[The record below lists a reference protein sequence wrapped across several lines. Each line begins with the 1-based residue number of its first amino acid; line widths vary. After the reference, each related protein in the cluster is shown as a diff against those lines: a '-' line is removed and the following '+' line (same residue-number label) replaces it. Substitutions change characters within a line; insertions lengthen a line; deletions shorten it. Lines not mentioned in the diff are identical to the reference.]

1 MLKSVKARIFTMML
15 AFIMALGV
23 VGLANFATLSA
34 SAAEDE
40 TVVNKGE
47 ANAVSVT
54 VSNTSPAE
62 FTVGS
67 DLNGQYYFYARIT
80 APYIADP
87 TLVSLYV
94 TREIGEP
101 DEETGEIPLDYYYLS
116 YSEQLDEFY
125 VMLNVTAGETLKF
138 NTDYENVT
146 LTVELWFD
154 DLAIGSFNNNA
165 LYGVDLPATLNLVGV
180 ASDSYIVA
188 VTPYTDLGTATLSAQ
203 VDDGTEVT
211 LQANAGMYGAYTGT
225 VVVTASSKTLTVR
238 SSGSEPVTVGIE
250 LYAVISNV
258 PVLPATATLA
268 AYEANLYSYTATA
281 SGYYC
286 LNISNVKEGENPVTD
301 ALFTIIFKT
310 NANDFVGVDIY
321 EKNHPVYVEEGT
333 TYYFEVTY
341 NGTEYREDDEGNP
354 LPSPESV
361 SVDFKVEAWTSVTVA
376 VGNLYYVPV
385 ATTGSTY
392 AVKLAEDLTGV
403 YTLSLLG
410 IPEGTTVVAH
420 YGTDEYS
427 FTNADNV
434 KNVTLKKDVTSLYF
448 TSDDAPLVVGV
459 QLDEYVD
466 VTLQL
471 DVAKTITLEPYFANA
486 YYLYNLPAGTY
497 SVTVTVTSGNGTVE
511 VYAANQTVVG
521 HGHTFGVFTTNEAS
535 EEYGL
540 VVSNQGDEAVTFTL
554 LVEEYKGTVEKLNLE
569 ANSVTVA
576 ADSVGVY
583 DLGHLDAG
591 IYSITVSGST
601 DVVIWNGY
609 LGDIVKQ
616 GSDYGMFE
624 VTEFD
629 AADVLNT
636 VVLYIQNGSA
646 EDVHLT
652 VTIEAM
658 PQYAGAL
665 YVGQPQL
672 ITLSNDDPLKTFVLF
687 DLAAGTYNV
696 QLEFPEGTQLEV
708 YNAETGATIVS
719 PNSTAGTFVVSSY
732 SFGLM
737 FYYSGEGEVT
747 VGVTVTLAE

>member
-40 TVVNKGE
+40 TVVNKGVT
-47 ANAVSVT
+47 VSVT
-54 VSNTSPAE
+54 VSVDSPVE

-67 DLNGQYYFYARIT
+67 GLNGQYYFYARIT
-80 APYIADP
+80 APDIPDLSA
-87 TLVSLYV
+87 VSLYV

-116 YSEQLDEFY
+116 YSTELHAFY

-138 NTDYENVT
+138 NTDYANE
-146 LTVELWFD
+146 LTVSLWFD

-238 SSGSEPVTVGIE
+238 SSGSEPVAVGIE
-250 LYAVISNV
+250 LYAVIGNV
-258 PVLPATATLA
+258 PALPATATLA
-268 AYEANLYSYTATA
+268 AYEANLYSYTAAA

-286 LNISNVKEGENPVTD
+286 LNISNVTEGENPVTD

-321 EKNHPVYVEEGT
+321 ENNHPVYVEEGT

-354 LPSPESV
+354 IPSPESV
-361 SVDFKVEAWTSVTVA
+361 SVDFEVEAWKSETVA
-376 VGNLYYVPV
+376 AGNLYYVPV
-385 ATTGSTY
+385 ATTGSAY
-392 AVKLAEDLTGV
+392 AVTLAEGLTGD

-420 YGTDEYS
+420 YGTEHYDLTTYE
-427 FTNADNV
+427 NV
-434 KNVTLKKDVTSLYF
+434 VTVTLEEEVTSLYF

-466 VTLQL
+466 VTLHL
-471 DVAKTITLEPYFANA
+471 GTPKTITLEPYFANA

-497 SVTVTVTSGNGTVE
+497 SVTVTVTSGNGRVE

-521 HGHTFGVFTTNEAS
+521 HGHAFGVFTTNEAS
-535 EEYGL
+535 EEFGL
-540 VVSNQGDEAVTFTL
+540 VVSNQGDDAVTFTL
-554 LVEEYKGTVEKLNLE
+554 LVEEYENEVGNLVVG

-591 IYSITVSGST
+591 IYSITVSSSAN
-601 DVVIWNGY
+601 VVVWNGY

-629 AADVLNT
+629 VADVLNT

-646 EDVHLT
+646 EEVHLS
-652 VTIEAM
+652 VTIAAVEG
-658 PQYAGAL
+658 YAGVL

-672 ITLSNDDPLKTFVLF
+672 ITLSYGESQKTYVLF
-687 DLAAGTYNV
+687 DL
-696 QLEFPEGTQLEV
+696 PEGEYSIHLGLPEGVEIQV
-708 YNAETGATIVS
+708 MVFSDTGLPIITS
-719 PNSTAGTFVVSSY
+719 GTEGTFEVTSY
-732 SFGLM
+732 SYGLL
-737 FYYSGEGEVT
+737 FIYSGSDEVT